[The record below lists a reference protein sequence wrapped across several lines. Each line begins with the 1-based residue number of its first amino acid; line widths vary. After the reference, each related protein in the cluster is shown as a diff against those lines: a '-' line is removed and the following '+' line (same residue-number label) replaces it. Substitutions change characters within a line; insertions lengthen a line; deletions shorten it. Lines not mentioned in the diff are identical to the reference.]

1 MMRYNRI
8 NFVDYTAINLN
19 LQKTN
24 NDHHTWGHLQDI
36 NKIACFGPLVG
47 LILPSLKHN
56 ILCTQQSGFGL

>member
-8 NFVDYTAINLN
+8 NCVDYTAINLN

-24 NDHHTWGHLQDI
+24 NDHNTEGHLQDI

-47 LILPSLKHN
+47 LILRSLKHN
-56 ILCTQQSGFGL
+56 ILCIQQSGFGL